1 MHDMVDLEH
10 TEFERHVF
18 AEDIE
23 SAKKEV
29 IKKDILEVVV
39 EEKHAHSPSHI
50 FDDEKSRSIEKS
62 VNGYEIQKGE
72 NNVFLK
78 LWKVKY
84 GLRHIS
90 DPIDK
95 KEEYENYIVAFTDYD
110 AKDLIEKVNQK
121 KILVLVQR
129 THQYDAG
136 AQLMSS
142 NIKII
147 FSISILLSLL

>member
-121 KILVLVQR
+121 KGIIDE
-129 THQYDAG
+129 HIFF
-136 AQLMSS
+136 
-142 NIKII
+142 NCEKIDVEDI
-147 FSISILLSLL
+147 GFKTIPDCVVKEPWM